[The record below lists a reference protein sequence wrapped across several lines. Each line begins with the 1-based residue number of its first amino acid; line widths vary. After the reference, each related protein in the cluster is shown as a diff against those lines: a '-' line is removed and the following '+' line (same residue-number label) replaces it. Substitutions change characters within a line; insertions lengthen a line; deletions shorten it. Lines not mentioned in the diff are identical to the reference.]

1 MYDFIEG
8 RLVSRET
15 DRVVIQAGGIG
26 YLLHV
31 SLATYERLAEGQT
44 VRLYTH
50 LYVREDCLRLYG
62 FLNPDERTIYRKLVS
77 VSSVGPEKALSFLS
91 TLPLAQIQKA
101 VTEADVAALTRVKGI
116 GRKIAE
122 RIVVELRDA
131 LAVPLP
137 GTESARPENVAQA
150 TSGMLSL
157 GYRPHEAA
165 RAVDKAVKT
174 LGKDAA
180 MEDLIREAL
189 RHAT

>member
-180 MEDLIREAL
+180 VEDLIREAL